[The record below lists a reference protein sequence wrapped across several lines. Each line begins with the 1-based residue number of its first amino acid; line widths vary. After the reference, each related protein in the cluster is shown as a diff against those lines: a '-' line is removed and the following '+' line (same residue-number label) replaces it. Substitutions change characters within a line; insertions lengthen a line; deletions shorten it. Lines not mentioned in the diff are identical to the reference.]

1 MLGTGGKFSELGHA
15 IGSWRAGQESMKMRS
30 GGCIQGTP
38 HRSIDYFQHFQIKS
52 PFVDGEIEL
61 EDRLIGASV

>member
-1 MLGTGGKFSELGHA
+1 LEVGGQ
-15 IGSWRAGQESMKMRS
+15 GQESMKMRS